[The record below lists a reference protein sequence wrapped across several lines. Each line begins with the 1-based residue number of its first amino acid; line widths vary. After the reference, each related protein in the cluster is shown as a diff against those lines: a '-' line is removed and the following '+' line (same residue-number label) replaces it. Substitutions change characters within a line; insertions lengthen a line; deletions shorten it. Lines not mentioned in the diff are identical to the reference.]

1 MDEKERK
8 DFEIRGKDDRTKFGP
23 IRVFFWKKTGKGIKK
38 NRQAGHLSEDGY
50 IDIRIKNCLYPAHRI
65 AWLMMTGSWPDNFVD
80 HINRIRSDNRFVNLR
95 EATKAENAQNT
106 DLPSNNTSGYKG
118 VVWHKPNRNWCAQI
132 IINKKHIHLGS
143 FENLQDAIN
152 ARIEAEKKFFTHS
165 PLH

>member
-1 MDEKERK
+1 MSNIDCNQLR
-8 DFEIRGKDDRTKFGP
+8 EILEYQPDTGL
-23 IRVFFWKKTGKGIKK
+23 FFWKTSGKGIKK
-38 NRQAGHLSEDGY
+38 NRKAGHLSKDGY
-50 IDIRIKNCLYPAHRI
+50 IDIRIKNWLYPAHRV
-65 AWLMMTGSWPDNFVD
+65 AWVMMTGSWPDNFVD

-132 IINKKHIHLGS
+132 FINKKHIHLGS

-152 ARIEAEKKFFTHS
+152 ARIEAEKQFFTHS
-165 PLH
+165 PLR

>member
-1 MDEKERK
+1 MSNIDCNQLKEILEYQP
-8 DFEIRGKDDRTKFGP
+8 DTGL
-23 IRVFFWKKTGKGIKK
+23 FFWKRSGKGIKK
-38 NRQAGHLSEDGY
+38 NRKAGHLSKDGY
-50 IDIRIKNCLYPAHRI
+50 VDIRIKNCLHPAHRV
-65 AWLMMTGSWPDNFVD
+65 AWVMMTGNWPDNFVD

-132 IINKKHIHLGS
+132 FINKKHIHLGS

-152 ARIEAEKKFFTHS
+152 ARIEAEKEFFTHS
-165 PLH
+165 PLR

>member
-1 MDEKERK
+1 MSNIDCNQLR
-8 DFEIRGKDDRTKFGP
+8 EILEYQPETGL
-23 IRVFFWKKTGKGIKK
+23 FFWKRSGKGIKK
-38 NRQAGHLSEDGY
+38 NRKAGHLSKDGY
-50 IDIRIKNCLYPAHRI
+50 VDIRIKNCLYPAHRV
-65 AWLMMTGSWPDNFVD
+65 AWVMMTGSWPDNFVD

-143 FENLQDAIN
+143 FEKLQDAIN